1 MIVLAGGK
9 GLRTRS
15 IVNNK
20 ILMKLNKKYFYETI
34 LDSFISQNNHI
45 IINDINL
52 KKIKYKNLNFIL
64 TPKTNSMLDTII
76 KSQSSLKKFK
86 NFFLTSCDCIGQF
99 DALDLRKIISE
110 NDPDIV
116 FFAFK
121 FSNLQK
127 NLINSHSLLNISNKT
142 VTDIKVKHKYANKF
156 FGHAGYFWIKDGKVF
171 DYLKKFKNS
180 TYCKKISRE
189 LIIEDYFKF
198 LIKNKIVKTSL
209 YYSRALYPYWV
220 T

>member
-1 MIVLAGGK
+1 MRLD
-9 GLRTRS
+9 
-15 IVNNK
+15 N
-20 ILMKLNKKYFYETI
+20 KYFYETI
-34 LDSFISQNNHI
+34 LDSFKSKKIYLK
-45 IINDINL
+45 NL
-52 KKIKYKNLNFIL
+52 KKKIKYKKLNFIF

-127 NLINSHSLLNISNKT
+127 NLINSHSLLSVYNKT
-142 VTDIKVKHKYANKF
+142 VADIKVKHKYTNKF
-156 FGHAGYFWIKDGKVF
+156 LVMQGIF
-171 DYLKKFKNS
+171 DMIEKY
-180 TYCKKISRE
+180 
-189 LIIEDYFKF
+189 LII
-198 LIKNKIVKTSL
+198 
-209 YYSRALYPYWV
+209 
-220 T
+220 